1 MSAIS
6 PRHTR
11 VVPRRLCT
19 GLAAVG
25 LAALGLAVPAGAA
38 AAHPHPH
45 PHPLRPTADAP
56 AGVGADVPFTEYEAE
71 AADTT
76 GTVIGPDHTQGTVA
90 SEASGREAVQLAA
103 GQHVQFTLAAAANA
117 VDVSYHL
124 ARGAAGTLSVYVGD
138 SKVGTLSLDAKYTY
152 LDTGNITGSKTH
164 HFFDDARLLLGTTA
178 AAGDTVRLQV
188 DSGDVPTTVDVA
200 DFENVG
206 APIGAPANSLSVT
219 DSPYHADPTGAAD
232 ATSAI
237 NQALADARSQ
247 GRSVYLPAGTYR
259 TSGPLQAHGL
269 TLTGAGPWYSVLHG
283 SHLIDASSSPGA
295 TTLSHFAAIGEIT
308 TRSGSSANSFVNG
321 SLGAGSTVDDVW
333 IQHQEVGIWLM
344 GSGNTNLTIEHN
356 RILDNT
362 ADGINLNGT
371 VTGSTITDNFIRNTG
386 DDGIALWSLYAAD
399 ANDTISHNT
408 VIQPNLANG
417 IALYGGTDLTASD
430 NLVADTNALGSG
442 IAVSNQQFIAGQGF
456 SPLAGTIALT
466 GNYLLRTGALNPNW
480 QHPMS
485 AIRFDAYDYPIDADV
500 RLTDTRI
507 VDSPYSAIEVVG
519 GAGDGKQVTG
529 LTVQDTT
536 VRNVGTVVLQAE
548 TGGSGTFTG
557 VTATGVGVD
566 GVYNCPYPTGGSSFA
581 ITDGGGNSGWDTTW
595 GDCSTWPQPGDDGG
609 NPPPPD
615 GNLAAGRPVT
625 ASGHTDVYTPGN
637 AVDGDAGSYWESIDN
652 AFPQWLQVDL
662 GAATSVSRIVLK
674 LPPSTAWA
682 ARTQTLSVTG
692 STDGSSFDTVV
703 GSAGYRFDPATG
715 NQVTIAFDPANVRY
729 LRLTFTANTGWPAG
743 QASEFEVYAS

>member
-1 MSAIS
+1 MSRIS
-6 PRHTR
+6 PHH
-11 VVPRRLCT
+11 PRTVLPRLGT
-19 GLAAVG
+19 GLAALG
-25 LAALGLAVPAGAA
+25 LAALGLAVPAGPV
-38 AAHPHPH
+38 AAHPQHR
-45 PHPLRPTADAP
+45 PLRAAADAP

-71 AADTT
+71 AAHTT
-76 GTVIGPDHTQGTVA
+76 GTVVGPDLTQGTVA

-103 GQHVQFTLAAAANA
+103 GQYVQFTLTAAANA

-138 SKVGTLSLDAKYTY
+138 GKVGTLSLDAKYTY
-152 LDTGNITGSKTH
+152 LDTGNIAGSTTH

-188 DSGDVPTTVDVA
+188 DGGDVPATVDVA
-200 DFENVG
+200 DFEDVPD
-206 APIGAPANSLSVT
+206 PIAQPAGSISVT
-219 DSPYHADPTGAAD
+219 DAPYHADPAGAAD
-232 ATSAI
+232 ATGAI
-237 NQALADARSQ
+237 DQALADARSQ
-247 GRSVYLPAGTYR
+247 GRSVYLPKGTYR
-259 TSGPLQAHGL
+259 TTGPLQANGL

-283 SHLIDASSSPGA
+283 SHLIDASNSSGA

-321 SLGAGSTVDDVW
+321 SLGAGSAISDVW

-344 GSGNTNLTIEHN
+344 GPGNSNLTIEHN

-362 ADGINLNGT
+362 ADGINFNGT
-371 VTGSTITDNFIRNTG
+371 VTGSTVRDNFLRNTG

-399 ANDTISHNT
+399 AHDTITHNT

-417 IALYGGTDLTASD
+417 IALYGGTDLTVSD

-456 SPLAGTIALT
+456 SPLSGTIALA

-480 QHPMS
+480 HHPMS

-529 LTVQDTT
+529 LTVRDTT
-536 VRNVGTVVLQAE
+536 VSNVGTVVLQAE

-566 GVYNCPYPTGGSSFA
+566 GIYDCPYPASGSTFA

-609 NPPPPD
+609 NPPPAD

-625 ASGHTDVYTPGN
+625 ASGHQDVYVPAN
-637 AVDGDAGSYWESIDN
+637 AVDGDANSYWESTDD

-662 GAATSVSRIVLK
+662 GSATTVSRIVLT
-674 LPPSTAWA
+674 LPPSAAWQ
-682 ARTQTLSVTG
+682 ARTETLSVTG
-692 STDGSSFDTVV
+692 STDGSSFHGVV
-703 GSAGYRFDPATG
+703 GAAGYRFDPATG
-715 NQVTIAFDPANVRY
+715 NQVTIPVDPASVRF

-743 QASEFEVYAS
+743 QVSEFEVYAG